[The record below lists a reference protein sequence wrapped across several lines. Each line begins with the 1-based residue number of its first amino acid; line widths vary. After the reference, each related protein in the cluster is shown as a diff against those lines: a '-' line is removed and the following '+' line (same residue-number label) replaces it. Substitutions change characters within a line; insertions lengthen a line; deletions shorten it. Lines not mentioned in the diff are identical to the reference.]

1 MRRPFASYLLALS
14 FLPSVT
20 SKGLAETDGFTT
32 IDFPGASFTSAQGIN
47 PRGEIVGNYSIA
59 GVLHGYRLSRG
70 GEFRSIDFPD
80 ASSSFAREIN
90 PRGDI
95 VGAYVSAGVF
105 QGNQSTQ
112 THPRST
118 DNHNNPSTQNLLRP
132 ANGESAAEKPTD
144 SQKPTLM
151 RRDRLGGVL
160 HEYESAACTKIQF
173 MHRTGVGNTND
184 AANFVCK
191 AP

>member
-1 MRRPFASYLLALS
+1 MRRHFASYLLALS

-20 SKGLAETDGFTT
+20 SKGLAETDGLTT

-47 PRGEIVGNYSIA
+47 PRGDIVGNYRIA

-105 QGNQSTQ
+105 HGYLLSGGEFASIDFPGASSSLAQGINPRGDKLLLLPQRILVSSTF
-112 THPRST
+112 
-118 DNHNNPSTQNLLRP
+118 
-132 ANGESAAEKPTD
+132 
-144 SQKPTLM
+144 LM
-151 RRDRLGGVL
+151 LG
-160 HEYESAACTKIQF
+160 
-173 MHRTGVGNTND
+173 
-184 AANFVCK
+184 
-191 AP
+191 